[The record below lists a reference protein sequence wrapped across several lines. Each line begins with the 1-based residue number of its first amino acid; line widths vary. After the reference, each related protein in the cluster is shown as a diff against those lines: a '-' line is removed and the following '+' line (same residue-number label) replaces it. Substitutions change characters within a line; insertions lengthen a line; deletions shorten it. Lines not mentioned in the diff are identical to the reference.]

1 MKIKHL
7 MDAMAVLLW
16 ASGVLDVYMMVPWND
31 FL

>member
-16 ASGVLDVYMMVPWND
+16 AKLKGSVGCVYD
-31 FL
+31 GTLE